1 MDEWNMWVI
10 VGGRSGGH
18 FVQLMPLARDDG

>member
-1 MDEWNMWVI
+1 MWVI